1 MKKLFSSKKALIFEA
16 FIVIITIMILTT
28 SFILIGNKINEAK
41 KYPLGTN
48 AYTIL
53 SSAESA
59 SEETFFI
66 EKLLMLVVFCG
77 RFVGGGTGKGAV
89 STVTCDTVV
98 LGVAVLLVLV
108 LVSVLELAV

>member
-1 MKKLFSSKKALIFEA
+1 MTLAATRDGIGKEEAVTRAALD
-16 FIVIITIMILTT
+16 
-28 SFILIGNKINEAK
+28 
-41 KYPLGTN
+41 
-48 AYTIL
+48 
-53 SSAESA
+53 
-59 SEETFFI
+59 EETFFI